1 MQPDKLSSH
10 VFKKGVFVTP
20 INSIPLMHELSDK
33 KSWTYGRMPEYIWVG
48 LILKFYGREEGLQKL
63 NEIVMQL
70 HVLAPNL
77 HTLRLSDI
85 FKLDIDTQVAFYS
98 FIIGIIGKEPLAP
111 LTVIFSVS
119 NQPTFNKYFHI
130 KGLSIQE
137 RCDAITQVMQD
148 IMGHQSYES
157 TDIRFVALYFYL
169 LSGKMVLQKEQI
181 DIICS
186 YPRLSHDS
194 VEMRMVRPTVRSM
207 EMSILQLEE
216 PNEVYI
222 SAFWRCVSEMTECS
236 LYSVNFPLEN
246 RKIDLYLENLY
257 EIFQYLSQLY
267 TSTSPIDAKMKVILG
282 IATYS
287 YKRFKEAYV
296 CNLFNNISGRNCIR
310 SLIENYIML
319 KYLIVNESSC
329 DNIWQDYQLYGLGAY
344 KLILSKHREND
355 ITGEP
360 HFDSNYIEML
370 VNEFKEEQ
378 FINIDT
384 NYFNKDAIRV
394 KPEKVDEKIL
404 YGLYY
409 DYDSSFEHGLW
420 GAIRESTMLKCNNPA
435 HQYHCIPDIDDEI
448 ILKSVLPDCI
458 MVMNKTIAFLNELYD
473 IPQQLLNEVMNFE
486 LEPIAETD
494 N

>member
-1 MQPDKLSSH
+1 MLPDKLSDH
-10 VFKKGVFVTP
+10 VLKKGVFVTP
-20 INSIPLMHELSDK
+20 INSIPLMHELNDK
-33 KSWTYGRMPEYIWVG
+33 KSWTYGRMPEYIWIG
-48 LILKFYGREEGLQKL
+48 LILKFYGREKGLQKL

-70 HVLAPNL
+70 HVLTPNL
-77 HTLRLSDI
+77 HTLRLSEI
-85 FKLDIDTQVAFYS
+85 FKLDIETQVAFYS
-98 FIIGIIGKEPLAP
+98 FLIDIIGKEPLAP

-119 NQPTFNKYFHI
+119 KEPTFSKYFHI
-130 KGLSIQE
+130 KGLSVQE
-137 RCDAITQVMQD
+137 RCDTITQVMQN
-148 IMGHQSYES
+148 IMDHQSHKS

-169 LSGKMVLQKEQI
+169 LSEKMVLPKEQI

-186 YPRLSHDS
+186 YPLLSHDS
-194 VEMRMVRPTVRSM
+194 VEMRMARPTVRSL
-207 EMSILQLEE
+207 EMSILELEE
-216 PNEVYI
+216 PNEEYI
-222 SAFWRCVSEMTECS
+222 SDFWRYISEMTECS
-236 LYSVNFPLEN
+236 LYSVNFPVEN
-246 RKIDLYLENLY
+246 RTIDLYMENLY

-287 YKRFKEAYV
+287 YKRLKEAYE
-296 CNLFNNISGRNCIR
+296 CNLFNKISGRNCIR

-319 KYLIVNESSC
+319 KYLIKNESSC

-344 KLILSKHREND
+344 KLVLSKHRENE
-355 ITGEP
+355 IAGEP

-378 FINIDT
+378 FINMDT
-384 NYFNKDAIRV
+384 NYFKKDTIRV
-394 KPEKVDEKIL
+394 KAEKVDEKLL

-409 DYDSSFEHGLW
+409 DYDSSYEHGLW
-420 GAIRESTMLKCNNPA
+420 GAIRESAMLKCNNPA

-473 IPQQLLNEVMNFE
+473 VPQQLLNEVINFE
-486 LEPIAETD
+486 PEPIAET
-494 N
+494 NN